1 MIDQKII
8 EFLKQKHGKYD
19 FNKLIEFIQCTGF
32 VYKARKINGAPI
44 AIATINGIYVD
55 VDKVDYYNDKLV
67 YFIILHE
74 TCHMK
79 RITKFGGD
87 WMLHNLSLEDFEDF
101 TKHIFIEEILADRYA
116 CLMFYNFNKVI
127 YPWYQTQQLD
137 QKHKQ
142 EDYAPMA
149 RLYFGE
155 IQNDINKYNELIVK
169 FIGKD
174 D

>member
-8 EFLKQKHGKYD
+8 DSLKQRHGKYD
-19 FNKLIEFIQCTGF
+19 FNKLIEFIQSTGF
-32 VYKARKINGAPI
+32 IYKARKINGPI
-44 AIATINGIYVD
+44 AIASIDCVYID
-55 VDKVDYYNDKLV
+55 VDKVDYFGDRLV

-79 RITKFGGD
+79 RITKLGSE
-87 WMLHNLSLEDFEDF
+87 WMLRNLSFEDFDVF

-116 CLMFYNFNKVI
+116 CRMFYEFNKVV

-137 QKHKQ
+137 QKRKQ
-142 EDYAPMA
+142 EEYAPMA
-149 RLYFGE
+149 RLYFGK
-155 IQNDINKYNELIVK
+155 IQNDINKYNELIIK

>member
-8 EFLKQKHGKYD
+8 DHLALRHGKYD
-19 FNKLIEFIQCTGF
+19 FNKLIEFIQSTGF
-32 VYKARKINGAPI
+32 TYKAKKIYGAPI
-44 AIATINGIYVD
+44 AIASINNIYID
-55 VDKVDYYNDKLV
+55 VDKVDYYGDKLA

-79 RITKFGGD
+79 RITKFGAE
-87 WMLHNLSLEDFEDF
+87 WMLRNLSLEEFGEF

-116 CLMFYNFNKVI
+116 CRLFYKFNKTV

-142 EDYAPMA
+142 EQYEPMA
-149 RLYFGE
+149 KLYFGK
-155 IQNDINKYNELIVK
+155 IQNDINKYNELISG
-169 FIGKD
+169 FIKKD